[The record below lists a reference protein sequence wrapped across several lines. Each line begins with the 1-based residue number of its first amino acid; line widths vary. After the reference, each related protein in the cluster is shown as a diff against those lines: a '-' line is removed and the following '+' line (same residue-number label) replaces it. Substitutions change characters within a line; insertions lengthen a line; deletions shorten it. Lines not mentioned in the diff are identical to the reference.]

1 MPECPR
7 CQAPLPDP
15 EARFCTNCGAPLPPP
30 AAPEPPPEPSPR
42 VQPESEPLP
51 VIALSPSAGYGEPPP
66 PGPEPDHRRPTPW
79 DRRGEIGLGAALIET
94 TKQVITGPAAFFRTM
109 PVSGGLGGPLVYAV
123 IVGYVG
129 LLAAA
134 LYDFVFR
141 TVMGSSFERFGRNAE
156 MERLLPMMPG
166 WLGLALQVV
175 LGPALV
181 AIFLFIFA
189 GITHI
194 VLTLLGGANRD
205 FEATFRVA
213 AYARATHLLQIVL
226 GIVPV
231 CGAVLVLVVEIVVTT
246 IGLSEVHGVSRGK
259 AAAAILLP
267 LLIFCCCVGLLVGV
281 VAFGAMRALGGM
293 Q

>member
-1 MPECPR
+1 MYECPH

-15 EARFCTNCGAPLPPP
+15 EARFCTACGAALTPAPAP
-30 AAPEPPPEPSPR
+30 AAPPR
-42 VQPESEPLP
+42 AERDSEPLP
-51 VIALSPSAGYGEPPP
+51 VIALPPP
-66 PGPEPDHRRPTPW
+66 PAFEEPTPREEP
-79 DRRGEIGLGAALIET
+79 RRTPWERRATIGLGAALVDT
-94 TKQVITGPAAFFRTM
+94 TKQVLTGPAAFFRSM
-109 PVSGGLGGPLVYAV
+109 PVTGGLGGPLLYAV

-156 MERLLPMMPG
+156 MERLLPMVPS
-166 WLGLALQVV
+166 WVGLAVQIV

-181 AIFLFIFA
+181 ALFLFIFA
-189 GITHI
+189 GVTHI
-194 VLTLLGGANRD
+194 VLTLLGGATRD

-226 GIVPV
+226 GIIPV

-267 LLIFCCCVGLLVGV
+267 ILIFCCCVGLMAGV
-281 VAFGAMRALGGM
+281 VMWGAMRALGGM

>member
-1 MPECPR
+1 MDECPR

-15 EARFCTNCGAPLPPP
+15 EARFCTNCGAALEPRAGSIPPP
-30 AAPEPPPEPSPR
+30 PGER
-42 VQPESEPLP
+42 ESEPLP
-51 VIALSPSAGYGEPPP
+51 VIALPPPAVSPEPPV
-66 PGPEPDHRRPTPW
+66 PEEPRGTPW
-79 DRRGEIGLGAALIET
+79 ERRAEIGLGPALIET
-94 TKQVITGPAAFFRTM
+94 TKQVITRPAAFFRSM
-109 PVSGGLGGPLVYAV
+109 PVSGGLGGPLLYAV

-141 TVMGSSFERFGRNAE
+141 TVMGNSFERFGRSAE
-156 MERLLPMMPG
+156 MERLLPMVPT
-166 WLGLALQVV
+166 WVGLAVQVV

-181 AIFLFIFA
+181 ALFLFVFA

-226 GIVPV
+226 GIIPV
-231 CGAVLVLVVEIVVTT
+231 CGAILVLVVEIVVTT
-246 IGLSEVHGVSRGK
+246 IGLSEVHSVSRGK

-267 LLIFCCCVGLLVGV
+267 LLIFCCCVGLVVGV
-281 VAFGAMRALGGM
+281 VMWGAVRALGGM